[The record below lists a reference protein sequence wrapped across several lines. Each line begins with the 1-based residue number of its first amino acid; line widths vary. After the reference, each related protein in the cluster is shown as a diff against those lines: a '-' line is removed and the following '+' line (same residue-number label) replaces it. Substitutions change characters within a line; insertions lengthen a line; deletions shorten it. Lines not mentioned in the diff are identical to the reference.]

1 MDATAA
7 LSTEIDTDPT
17 PSVAGGGAPALSE
30 PADTARDAVE
40 AAFKEADEAE
50 KAPKADVKPEVKAD
64 EKPEPKADAKVD
76 DKAQA
81 KAEEDKADAGEKP
94 EEIAAA
100 KEGEKPEEKEAK
112 GRHPDAPANFL
123 PRAKELWRNV
133 PNEVKADVTR
143 ITREFEEQIATSRE
157 VTQRYEAIRPYD
169 ELARQNGRA
178 GIHESLEEV
187 RQLEDMMRQNPVAAL
202 NSILMRAGPRKADG
216 QPVSL
221 FEMASHIVSQG
232 QQGYQQM
239 VQHQPRQQQQN
250 PEVEQLRERLAQME
264 VQQAAKEIIAPFAAK
279 HPRYEELQPDIAMFL
294 ESGKIPTSLSAPE
307 RLAAAY
313 DMAER
318 INPSSRVTAAD
329 NDAPASER
337 RADDFGGSTK
347 SIRSSP
353 GSVSEDV
360 DSVAVSNE
368 TTDESIRK
376 ELRRMTR

>member
-50 KAPKADVKPEVKAD
+50 KAPKADVKPETKTE
-64 EKPEPKADAKVD
+64 EKPEPKVD
-76 DKAQA
+76 PKPEEKAPV
-81 KAEEDKADAGEKP
+81 KAEEAKGEP
-94 EEIAAA
+94 EEKTDDEA

-112 GRHPDAPANFL
+112 GRHPDAPSKFL
-123 PRAKELWRNV
+123 PRAKELWRNT
-133 PNEVKADVTR
+133 PNEVKAEVDRVLREAEEETTR
-143 ITREFEEQIATSRE
+143 VRET
-157 VTQRYEAIRPYD
+157 TQRYEAIRPYD
-169 ELARQNGRA
+169 DLARQNGRA

-187 RQLEDMMRQNPVAAL
+187 RQLEDMMQQNPIAAL
-202 NSILMRAGPRKADG
+202 NKILMQAGPRKADG
-216 QPVSL
+216 QPFSL
-221 FEMASHIVSQG
+221 FEVASHIVQQG

-239 VQHQPRQQQQN
+239 VAQRPQQQGD
-250 PEVEQLRERLAQME
+250 PRVEQLEQRIVEME
-264 VQQAAKEIIAPFAAK
+264 TQKAANDIIAPFAAK
-279 HPRYEELQPDIAMFL
+279 HPRYDELQSDIAMFL
-294 ESGKIPTSLSAPE
+294 QSGKIPTSLSAPD

-313 DMAER
+313 DMAVR
-318 INPSSRVTAAD
+318 INPTSHATAAD
-329 NDAPASER
+329 NDAPAPDR